1 MRNLK
6 QIPKRSAVPTAL
18 TWDLT
23 TIYPD
28 DAAFKA
34 AVKDVQAEATKM
46 AAMKGQLSQSG
57 ADLYRVTKANFDLE
71 RQLERV
77 YVYASLKNDQ
87 DTGDAA
93 AQALMGQAEG
103 LLATVGA
110 AASWFEPEVLALEP
124 ADLQKLIDAEPKLA
138 AYQHIF
144 DVLGQQRA
152 HTLSVQEEKLLAGA
166 SDIFAASSK
175 TYSVLSDAD
184 LKFPVVQDE
193 KGNDVRLSEGL
204 YGVLLESTTPAVR
217 EQAFKALYSV
227 YQQFRHTF
235 ASTLASEVKTHNF
248 NADVRHYASA
258 REAAM
263 SANNVPAVV
272 YDTLV
277 KTVNDHL
284 DSLHQYVNLRKE
296 ILGLPELHMYDLYTP
311 ITGEPSLSY
320 TYAEAQ
326 QEALKALSVLGP
338 DYVANVQKMFDT
350 RAIDVVE
357 NEGKRT
363 GAYSGGM
370 YDTKPYILLNWQ
382 DSLESLF
389 TLVHEM
395 GHSMHS
401 HYTRTNQ
408 PYQYGDYSIFVAE
421 IASTTNENLLTDYL
435 LKTQTD
441 PQVRAYVLNHYLD
454 GFKGTVY
461 RQTQFAEFEDYIH
474 TQAAAGETLTADFM
488 SKFYGDLNRRYYGDG
503 VVSDPQIAD
512 EWTRIPHFYYN
523 YYVYQ
528 YSTGFA
534 AATTLAQR
542 VLSGDDAKRE
552 AYLNYLKS
560 GSSDLPLN
568 VMKKAGVDMTQPDYL
583 QTAFKTFDDRLAE
596 FSQLAHELKK

>member
-1 MRNLK
+1 MK
-6 QIPKRSAVPTAL
+6 QIPERTAVPEAL

-23 TIYPD
+23 PIYPD
-28 DAAFKA
+28 DAAFKQAVA
-34 AVKDVQAEATKM
+34 AVKTQAKEVATHQN
-46 AAMKGQLSQSG
+46 QLAESA
-57 ADLYRVTKANFDLE
+57 ADLYEVTAAIFALN

-87 DTGDAA
+87 DTSDAN
-93 AQALMGQAEG
+93 AQDLSGQAES
-103 LLATVGA
+103 LVATV
-110 AASWFEPEVLALEP
+110 ASATSWYEPEVLALP
-124 ADLQKLIDAEPKLA
+124 QVVLQALIDAEPRLTE
-138 AYQHIF
+138 YQHFF
-144 DVLGQQRA
+144 DVLGEQRD
-152 HTLSVQEEKLLAGA
+152 HTLSPAEEKLLAGA
-166 SDIFAASSK
+166 SDIFGASAK

-193 KGNDVRLSEGL
+193 SGHDVRLSEGL
-204 YGVLLESTTPAVR
+204 YGVLLQSTQPQVR

-248 NADVRHYASA
+248 NAQVRHYGSA

-263 SANNVPAVV
+263 SSNNVPAVV

-277 KTVNDHL
+277 KTVNHHL
-284 DSLHQYVNLRKE
+284 DALHDYVNLRKE

-311 ITGEPSLSY
+311 ITGEPSLKY
-320 TYAEAQ
+320 TYPEAQ
-326 QEALKALSVLGP
+326 QEALKALRVLGP
-338 DYVANVQKMFDT
+338 DYVANVQKMFDE

-357 NEGKRT
+357 NQGKRT

-474 TQAAAGETLTADFM
+474 QQAAAGETLTADFM
-488 SKFYGDLNRRYYGDG
+488 SKFYGQLNQRYYGDG
-503 VVSDPQIAD
+503 VISDPQIAD
-512 EWTRIPHFYYN
+512 EWTRIPHFYYD

-542 VLSGDDAKRE
+542 ILSGDATKRD
-552 AYLNYLKS
+552 AYLNYLKA
-560 GSSDLPLN
+560 GSSALPIE
-568 VMKKAGVDMTQPDYL
+568 VMQKAGVDMTKPDYL
-583 QTAFKTFDDRLAE
+583 ETAFKTFDDRLAE
-596 FSQLAHELKK
+596 FSQLAHDLKKN

>member
-1 MRNLK
+1 MK
-6 QIPKRSAVPTAL
+6 QIPARSAVPTEL

-23 TIYPD
+23 PIFPD

-34 AVKDVQAEATKM
+34 AVSDVQQAAKQAAEL
-46 AAMKGQLSQSG
+46 KGQLAKSG
-57 ADLYRVTKANFDLE
+57 QALYQVTTTVFDLN
-71 RQLERV
+71 RQLERA

-87 DTGDAA
+87 DTGDAN
-93 AQALMGQAEG
+93 AQALSGQADN
-103 LLATVGA
+103 LIATVSSA
-110 AASWFEPEVLALEP
+110 TSWFEPEVLGLP
-124 ADLQKLIDAEPKLA
+124 ASDLQALIDAEPKLA
-138 AYQHIF
+138 AYQHYF
-144 DVLGQQRA
+144 DVLGQQRD
-152 HTLSVQEEKLLAGA
+152 HTLSAAEEKLLAGA

-193 KGNDVRLSEGL
+193 EGNDVQLSEGL
-204 YGVLLESTTPAVR
+204 YGVLLQSTTPGVR
-217 EQAFKALYSV
+217 KQAFEALYSV

-235 ASTLASEVKTHNF
+235 ASTLSSEVKTHNF
-248 NADVRHYASA
+248 GAEVRHYGSA

-277 KTVNDHL
+277 KSVNAHL
-284 DSLHQYVNLRKE
+284 DSLHRYVGLRKE
-296 ILGLPELHMYDLYTP
+296 ILGLEDLHFYDLYTP

-320 TYAEAQ
+320 TYEEAQ
-326 QEALKALSVLGP
+326 QEALKALAVLGP
-338 DYVANVQKMFDT
+338 DYVANVQKMFDS

-357 NEGKRT
+357 NKGKRT

-435 LKTQTD
+435 LKTQSD

-474 TQAAAGETLTADFM
+474 QQAAAGETLTADFM
-488 SKFYGDLNRRYYGDG
+488 SKFYGDLNARYYGDNLAK
-503 VVSDPQIAD
+503 DPQIAD

-528 YSTGFA
+528 YATGFA
-534 AATTLAQR
+534 AATTLSQR
-542 VLSGDDAKRE
+542 ILSGDDAKRD
-552 AYLNYLKS
+552 AYLTYLKS
-560 GSSDLPLN
+560 GSSALPLD
-568 VMKKAGVDMTQPDYL
+568 VMRKAGVDMTQPDYL
-583 QTAFKTFDDRLAE
+583 ETAFATFDKRLAE
-596 FSQLAHELKK
+596 FNELAHQLKK

>member
-1 MRNLK
+1 MK

-28 DAAFKA
+28 DAAFQEALQAIKTQSDDA
-34 AVKDVQAEATKM
+34 AKL
-46 AAMKGQLSQSG
+46 KGQLAQSG
-57 ADLYRVTKANFDLE
+57 ADLYRVTQANFDLQ
-71 RQLERV
+71 RQLERA

-87 DTGDAA
+87 DTGNAA
-93 AQALMGQAEG
+93 AQALMGQAES

-110 AASWFEPEVLALEP
+110 ATSWFEPEVLALEP
-124 ADLQKLIDAEPKLA
+124 AALQKLIDAEPKLA
-138 AYQHIF
+138 DYQHYF
-144 DVLGQQRA
+144 DVLGKQRA
-152 HTLSVQEEKLLAGA
+152 HTLSAQEEKLLAGA
-166 SDIFAASSK
+166 SDIFSASSK

-193 KGNDVRLSEGL
+193 EGNDVRLSEGL

-235 ASTLASEVKTHNF
+235 ASTLSSEVKTHNF
-248 NADVRHYASA
+248 NAQIRHYGSA

-263 SANNVPAVV
+263 AANNVPAVV

-277 KTVNDHL
+277 HTVNDHL
-284 DSLHQYVNLRKE
+284 GSLHQYVNLRKE

-311 ITGEPSLSY
+311 ITGEPSLTY
-320 TYAEAQ
+320 TYEEAQ
-326 QEALKALSVLGP
+326 QEALKALNVLGP
-338 DYVANVQKMFDT
+338 DYVANVQKMFDS

-382 DSLESLF
+382 NSLESLF

-408 PYQYGDYSIFVAE
+408 SYLYGDYSIFVAE

-435 LKTQTD
+435 LQTQTD
-441 PQVRAYVLNHYLD
+441 PKVRAYVLNHYLD

-474 TQAAAGETLTADFM
+474 RQAAAGETLTADFM

-503 VVSDPQIAD
+503 VVSDPQISD

-534 AATTLAQR
+534 AATTLSQR
-542 VLSGDDAKRE
+542 VLSGDAAKRE

-568 VMKKAGVDMTQPDYL
+568 VMKRAGVDMTQPEYL

-596 FSQLAHELKK
+596 FTQLAHDLKK

>member
-1 MRNLK
+1 MK
-6 QIPKRSAVPTAL
+6 QIPKRSEVPTAL

-23 TIYPD
+23 TIFPD
-28 DAAFKA
+28 EAAFKTAIA
-34 AVKDVQAEATKM
+34 AIKAQITVVAGL
-46 AAMKGQLSQSG
+46 KGQLAQSG
-57 ADLYRVTKANFDLE
+57 VALYRVTTAVFDLN

-77 YVYASLKNDQ
+77 YVYASLNNDQ
-87 DTGDAA
+87 DTGNAA
-93 AQALMGQAEG
+93 AQALMGQAES
-103 LLATVGA
+103 LVATVGA
-110 AASWFEPEVLALEP
+110 ATAWFEPEVLALS
-124 ADLQKLIDAEPKLA
+124 ADQLQTLIDNDPRLA
-138 AYQHIF
+138 DYQHVF

-152 HTLSVQEEKLLAGA
+152 HTLSVAEEKLLAGA
-166 SDIFAASSK
+166 SDIFGASAK

-193 KGNDVRLSEGL
+193 AGNDVRLSEGL
-204 YGVLLESTTPAVR
+204 YGVLLQSTTPRVR
-217 EQAFKALYSV
+217 QQAFEALYSV

-235 ASTLASEVKTHNF
+235 AATLASEVKTHNF
-248 NADVRHYASA
+248 SAETRHYASA
-258 REAAM
+258 RAAAM
-263 SANNVPAVV
+263 SRNNVPAVV

-277 KTVNDHL
+277 ETVNEHL
-284 DSLHQYVNLRKE
+284 DSLHRYVNLRKE
-296 ILGLPELHMYDLYTP
+296 ILALPQLHMYDLYTP
-311 ITGEPSLSY
+311 ITGEPSLKY
-320 TYAEAQ
+320 TYQEAQ
-326 QEALKALSVLGP
+326 EMALKALAVLGP
-338 DYVANVQKMFDT
+338 DYTANVQKMFDG

-357 NEGKRT
+357 NQGKRT

-441 PQVRAYVLNHYLD
+441 PKVLAYVLNHYLD

-474 TQAAAGETLTADFM
+474 QQDAAGETLTADFM
-488 SKFYGDLNRRYYGDG
+488 SDFYGKLNQRYYGDG
-503 VVSDPQIAD
+503 VISDPQIAD
-512 EWTRIPHFYYN
+512 EWTRIPHFYYD

-528 YSTGFA
+528 YATGFA
-534 AATTLAQR
+534 AATTLSQR
-542 VLSGDDAKRE
+542 ILSGDEAKRD
-552 AYLNYLKS
+552 AYLAYLKA
-560 GSSDLPLN
+560 GSSALPLD
-568 VMKKAGVDMTQPDYL
+568 VMKQAGVDMTQPGYL
-583 QTAFKTFDDRLAE
+583 QTAFATFDERLAE
-596 FSQLAHELKK
+596 FTQLAHELK

>member
-1 MRNLK
+1 MK
-6 QIPKRSAVPTAL
+6 QIPKRSEVPTAL

-28 DAAFKA
+28 DAAFKQA
-34 AVKDVQAEATKM
+34 LTTVKTLSDQVA
-46 AAMKGQLSQSG
+46 QLKRQLAQSG
-57 ADLYRVTKANFDLE
+57 ADLYRVTTAIFDVN
-71 RQLERV
+71 RQLERL

-87 DTGDAA
+87 DTGDAT
-93 AQALMGQAEG
+93 AQALSGQADS

-110 AASWFEPEVLALEP
+110 ATSWYEPEVLALSATE
-124 ADLQKLIDAEPKLA
+124 LQQLIDAEPKLA
-138 AYQHIF
+138 EYQHFF
-144 DVLGQQRA
+144 DVLSQERD

-166 SDIFAASSK
+166 SDIFSASSN

-193 KGNDVRLSEGL
+193 EGHDVRLSEGL
-204 YGVLLESTTPAVR
+204 YGVLLQSTKPAVR

-235 ASTLASEVKTHNF
+235 ASTLSSEVKTHNF
-248 NADVRHYASA
+248 NAQIRHYDSA
-258 REAAM
+258 RDAAM
-263 SANNVPAVV
+263 SNSNVPSVV

-277 KTVNDHL
+277 QTVNDHL

-311 ITGEPSLSY
+311 ITGEPSLKY
-320 TYAEAQ
+320 TYEDAQ

-350 RAIDVVE
+350 RAIDVIE

-408 PYQYGDYSIFVAE
+408 PFQYGDYSIFVAE

-474 TQAAAGETLTADFM
+474 QQAAAGETLTADFM
-488 SKFYGDLNRRYYGDG
+488 SQFYGDLNQRYYGDG
-503 VVSDPQIAD
+503 VISDPQIAD

-528 YSTGFA
+528 YATGFA
-534 AATTLAQR
+534 AATTLSQR
-542 VLSGDDAKRE
+542 ILSGEDAKRE
-552 AYLNYLKS
+552 AYLNYLKA
-560 GSSDLPLN
+560 GSSALPLD
-568 VMKKAGVDMTQPDYL
+568 VMKRAGVDMTQPDYL
-583 QTAFKTFDDRLAE
+583 QTAFKTFDERLAE
-596 FSQLAHELKK
+596 FNQLARELKK

>member
-1 MRNLK
+1 MK
-6 QIPKRSAVPTAL
+6 QIPKRSEVPTAL

-23 TIYPD
+23 TIFPD
-28 DAAFKA
+28 EAAFKA
-34 AVKDVQAEATKM
+34 AI
-46 AAMKGQLSQSG
+46 AAIKTQTTVVAGLKGQLAQSG
-57 ADLYRVTKANFDLE
+57 AALYRVTTAVFDLN

-77 YVYASLKNDQ
+77 YVYASLNNDQ
-87 DTGDAA
+87 DTGNAA
-93 AQALMGQAEG
+93 AQALMGQAES
-103 LLATVGA
+103 LVATVGA
-110 AASWFEPEVLALEP
+110 ATAWFEPEVLALS
-124 ADLQKLIDAEPKLA
+124 ADQLQTLIDNEPRLA
-138 AYQHIF
+138 DYQHVF

-152 HTLSVQEEKLLAGA
+152 HTLSVAEEKLLAGA
-166 SDIFAASSK
+166 SDIFGASAK

-193 KGNDVRLSEGL
+193 AGNDVRLSEGL
-204 YGVLLESTTPAVR
+204 YGVLLQSTTPRVR
-217 EQAFKALYSV
+217 QQAFEALYSV

-235 ASTLASEVKTHNF
+235 AATLASEVKTHNF
-248 NADVRHYASA
+248 SAETRHYASA
-258 REAAM
+258 RAAAM
-263 SANNVPAVV
+263 SRNNVPAVV

-277 KTVNDHL
+277 ETVNDHL
-284 DSLHQYVNLRKE
+284 DSLHRYVNLRKE
-296 ILGLPELHMYDLYTP
+296 ILDLPQLHMYDLYTP
-311 ITGEPSLSY
+311 ITGEPSLKY
-320 TYAEAQ
+320 TYQEAQ
-326 QEALKALSVLGP
+326 EMALKALAVLGP
-338 DYVANVQKMFDT
+338 DYTANVQKMFDG

-357 NEGKRT
+357 NQGKRT

-441 PQVRAYVLNHYLD
+441 PKVRAYVLNHYLD

-474 TQAAAGETLTADFM
+474 QQDAAGETLTADFM
-488 SKFYGDLNRRYYGDG
+488 SDFYGKLNQRYYGDG
-503 VVSDPQIAD
+503 VISDPQIAD
-512 EWTRIPHFYYN
+512 EWTRIPHFYYD

-528 YSTGFA
+528 YATGFA
-534 AATTLAQR
+534 AATTLSQR
-542 VLSGDDAKRE
+542 ILSGDEAKRD
-552 AYLNYLKS
+552 AYLAYLKA
-560 GSSDLPLN
+560 GSSALPLD
-568 VMKKAGVDMTQPDYL
+568 VMKQAGVDMTQPGYL
-583 QTAFKTFDDRLAE
+583 QTAFATFDERFAE
-596 FSQLAHELKK
+596 FTQLAYELN

>member
-1 MRNLK
+1 MK
-6 QIPKRSAVPTAL
+6 QIPKRSEVPTAL

-23 TIYPD
+23 TIFPD
-28 DAAFKA
+28 EAAFKTAIA
-34 AVKDVQAEATKM
+34 AIKAQITVVAGL
-46 AAMKGQLSQSG
+46 KGQLAQSG
-57 ADLYRVTKANFDLE
+57 VALYRVTTAVFDLN

-77 YVYASLKNDQ
+77 YVYASLNNDQ
-87 DTGDAA
+87 DTGNAA
-93 AQALMGQAEG
+93 AQALMGQAES
-103 LLATVGA
+103 LVATVGA
-110 AASWFEPEVLALEP
+110 ATAWFEPEVLALS
-124 ADLQKLIDAEPKLA
+124 ADQLQTLIDNDSRLA
-138 AYQHIF
+138 DYQHVF

-152 HTLSVQEEKLLAGA
+152 HTLSVAEEKLLAGA
-166 SDIFAASSK
+166 SDIFGASAK

-193 KGNDVRLSEGL
+193 AGNDVRLSEGL
-204 YGVLLESTTPAVR
+204 YGVLLQSTTPRVR
-217 EQAFKALYSV
+217 QQAFEELYSV

-235 ASTLASEVKTHNF
+235 AATLASEVKTHNF
-248 NADVRHYASA
+248 SAETRHYASA
-258 REAAM
+258 RAAAM
-263 SANNVPAVV
+263 SRNNVPAVV

-277 KTVNDHL
+277 ETVNEHL
-284 DSLHQYVNLRKE
+284 DSLHRYVNLRKE
-296 ILGLPELHMYDLYTP
+296 ILALPQLHMYDLYTP
-311 ITGEPSLSY
+311 ITGEPSLKY
-320 TYAEAQ
+320 TYQEAQ
-326 QEALKALSVLGP
+326 EMALKALAVLGP
-338 DYVANVQKMFDT
+338 DYTANVQKMFDG

-357 NEGKRT
+357 NQGKRT

-441 PQVRAYVLNHYLD
+441 PKVRAYVLNHYLD

-474 TQAAAGETLTADFM
+474 QQDAAGETLTADFM
-488 SKFYGDLNRRYYGDG
+488 SDFYGKLNQRYYGDG
-503 VVSDPQIAD
+503 VISDPQIAD
-512 EWTRIPHFYYN
+512 EWTRIPHFYYD

-528 YSTGFA
+528 YATGFA
-534 AATTLAQR
+534 AATTLSQR
-542 VLSGDDAKRE
+542 ILSGDEAKRD
-552 AYLNYLKS
+552 AYLAYLKA
-560 GSSDLPLN
+560 GSSALPLD
-568 VMKKAGVDMTQPDYL
+568 VMKQAGVDMTQPGYL
-583 QTAFKTFDDRLAE
+583 QTAFATFDERLAE
-596 FSQLAHELKK
+596 FTQLAHELK

>member
-1 MRNLK
+1 MK
-6 QIPKRSAVPTAL
+6 QIPKRSEVPTAL

-23 TIYPD
+23 TIFPD
-28 DAAFKA
+28 EAAFKTAIA
-34 AVKDVQAEATKM
+34 AIKAQITVVAGL
-46 AAMKGQLSQSG
+46 KGQLAQSG
-57 ADLYRVTKANFDLE
+57 VALYRVTTAVFDLN

-77 YVYASLKNDQ
+77 YVYASLNNDQ
-87 DTGDAA
+87 DTGNAA
-93 AQALMGQAEG
+93 AQALMGQAES
-103 LLATVGA
+103 LVATVGA
-110 AASWFEPEVLALEP
+110 ATAWFEPEVLALS
-124 ADLQKLIDAEPKLA
+124 ADQLQTLIDNDPRLA
-138 AYQHIF
+138 DYQHVF

-152 HTLSVQEEKLLAGA
+152 HTLSVAEEKLLAGA
-166 SDIFAASSK
+166 SDIFGASAK

-193 KGNDVRLSEGL
+193 AGNDVRLSEGL
-204 YGVLLESTTPAVR
+204 YGVLLQSTTPRVR
-217 EQAFKALYSV
+217 QQAFEALYSV

-235 ASTLASEVKTHNF
+235 AATLASEVKTHNF
-248 NADVRHYASA
+248 SAETRHYASA
-258 REAAM
+258 RAAAM
-263 SANNVPAVV
+263 SRNNVPAVV

-277 KTVNDHL
+277 ETVNEHL
-284 DSLHQYVNLRKE
+284 DSLHRYVNLRKE
-296 ILGLPELHMYDLYTP
+296 ILALPQLHMYDLYTP
-311 ITGEPSLSY
+311 ITGEPSLKY
-320 TYAEAQ
+320 TYQEAQ
-326 QEALKALSVLGP
+326 EMALKALAVLGP
-338 DYVANVQKMFDT
+338 DYTANVQKMFDG

-357 NEGKRT
+357 NQGKRT

-441 PQVRAYVLNHYLD
+441 PKVRAYVLNHYLD

-474 TQAAAGETLTADFM
+474 QQDAAGETLTADFM
-488 SKFYGDLNRRYYGDG
+488 SDFYGKLNQRYYGDG
-503 VVSDPQIAD
+503 VISDPQIAD
-512 EWTRIPHFYYN
+512 EWTRIPHFYYD

-528 YSTGFA
+528 YATGFA
-534 AATTLAQR
+534 AATTLSQR
-542 VLSGDDAKRE
+542 ILSGDEAKRD
-552 AYLNYLKS
+552 AYLAYLKA
-560 GSSDLPLN
+560 GSSALPLD
-568 VMKKAGVDMTQPDYL
+568 VMKQAGVDMTQPGYL
-583 QTAFKTFDDRLAE
+583 QTAFATFDERLAE
-596 FSQLAHELKK
+596 FTQLAHELK

>member
-1 MRNLK
+1 MK
-6 QIPKRSAVPTAL
+6 QIPKRSEVPTAL

-23 TIYPD
+23 TIFPD
-28 DAAFKA
+28 EAAFKTAIA
-34 AVKDVQAEATKM
+34 AIKAQITVVAGL
-46 AAMKGQLSQSG
+46 KGQLAQSG
-57 ADLYRVTKANFDLE
+57 VALYRVTTAVFDLN

-77 YVYASLKNDQ
+77 YVYASLNNDQ
-87 DTGDAA
+87 DTGNAA
-93 AQALMGQAEG
+93 AQALMGQAES
-103 LLATVGA
+103 LVATVGA
-110 AASWFEPEVLALEP
+110 ATAWFEPEVLALS
-124 ADLQKLIDAEPKLA
+124 ADQLQTLIDNDPRLA
-138 AYQHIF
+138 DYQHVF

-152 HTLSVQEEKLLAGA
+152 HTLSVAEEKLLAGA
-166 SDIFAASSK
+166 SDIFGASAK

-193 KGNDVRLSEGL
+193 AGNDVRLSEGL
-204 YGVLLESTTPAVR
+204 YGVLLQSTTPRVR
-217 EQAFKALYSV
+217 QQAFEALYSV

-235 ASTLASEVKTHNF
+235 AATLASEVKTHNF
-248 NADVRHYASA
+248 SAETRHYASA
-258 REAAM
+258 RAAAM
-263 SANNVPAVV
+263 SRNNVPAVV

-277 KTVNDHL
+277 ETVNEHL
-284 DSLHQYVNLRKE
+284 DSLHRYVNLRKE
-296 ILGLPELHMYDLYTP
+296 ILALPQLHMYALYTP
-311 ITGEPSLSY
+311 ITGEPSLKY
-320 TYAEAQ
+320 TYQEAQ
-326 QEALKALSVLGP
+326 EMALKALAVLGP
-338 DYVANVQKMFDT
+338 DYTANVQKMFDG

-357 NEGKRT
+357 NQGKRT

-441 PQVRAYVLNHYLD
+441 PKVRAYVLNHYLD

-474 TQAAAGETLTADFM
+474 QQDAAGETLTADFM
-488 SKFYGDLNRRYYGDG
+488 SDFYGKLNQRYYGDG
-503 VVSDPQIAD
+503 VISDPQIAD
-512 EWTRIPHFYYN
+512 EWTRIPHFYYD

-528 YSTGFA
+528 YATGFA
-534 AATTLAQR
+534 AATTLSQR
-542 VLSGDDAKRE
+542 ILSGDEAKRD
-552 AYLNYLKS
+552 AYLAYLKA
-560 GSSDLPLN
+560 GSSALPLD
-568 VMKKAGVDMTQPDYL
+568 VMKQAGVDMTQPGYL
-583 QTAFKTFDDRLAE
+583 QTAFATFDERLAE
-596 FSQLAHELKK
+596 FTQLAHELK